1 MSVKRVCKFNI
12 AIFCICLTLF
22 LALTFLVLTQNSGM
36 INIDNAVSQAVSQN
50 RLRFFD
56 YVFVILSYLGGSKS
70 IAIFCVLLL
79 LLPNRKKLGIPL
91 ALCVSLSAIINL
103 CIKVIIARIRPEELF
118 LTENTLGLT
127 FPSGYSFPSGH
138 AQTATVFYMTLAILL
153 AHNYCKVKSKKVLTL
168 CIFTFICLMT
178 SFGRIYLGVH
188 FLSDVI
194 AGLCLAIA
202 IIESFLYFYKIFLK
216 RMNIIY

>member
-1 MSVKRVCKFNI
+1 MFVKRVCKFNI

-91 ALCVSLSAIINL
+91 AICVSLSEIVNL
-103 CIKVIIARIRPEELF
+103 CIKVLIARIRPEGLF

-153 AHNYCKVKSKKVLTL
+153 CKNYCKTKLQKVICIGIFSTL
-168 CIFTFICLMT
+168 SIF
-178 SFGRIYLGVH
+178 
-188 FLSDVI
+188 
-194 AGLCLAIA
+194 
-202 IIESFLYFYKIFLK
+202 
-216 RMNIIY
+216 